1 MAAFPAVNVFV
12 EEVEIDFRCIHQI
25 FLNHLATFLSGLG
38 VYIPFTIHS
47 KTFNWVRSPFE
58 VSALCVHC
66 KMDCSVEHKLELQ
79 SRQLWIDKINNI
91 SLTQFLANV

>member
-38 VYIPFTIHS
+38 VYIPF
-47 KTFNWVRSPFE
+47 
-58 VSALCVHC
+58 
-66 KMDCSVEHKLELQ
+66 
-79 SRQLWIDKINNI
+79 NN
-91 SLTQFLANV
+91 TQQNI